1 MINYIHWNVAPEII
15 KFGGFEIRWY
25 GLLFAIGFFVSYYIL
40 KNMFI
45 RENIKIE
52 LLDKLTMYVGISTII
67 GARLGHVLFYQP
79 DYYIHH
85 LLEIFQIWKGGLA
98 SHGGAIGILIALII
112 FSKKY
117 KISFL
122 WLIDKIVVVVA
133 ITGALIRIGNL
144 MNSEIYGIPTNV
156 PWAFI
161 FERID
166 NIPRHPTQI
175 YESLAYLSIFI
186 LLMFLY
192 YKKDMWKKQGFIF
205 GLFLILLFSARFF
218 IEFIKE
224 NQTNI
229 GKELILDMG
238 QILSIPFIIAGIY
251 LIFYSIK
258 KQKSK

>member
-98 SHGGAIGILIALII
+98 SHGGAIGIIIALII